1 MLVDMDSLMHQAFM
15 AGWRDAAGGVA
26 QIAAGLVPRTNAV
39 GVLRTAANS
48 GKERTDG
55 RT

>member
-1 MLVDMDSLMHQAFM
+1 MLVDMDSHMHQAFV
-15 AGWRDAAGGVA
+15 ARLRDAAGGVA
-26 QIAAGLVPRTNAV
+26 GAVPQTAV
-39 GVLRTAANS
+39 GGVMQTAANL